1 MTELERAPARQNIES
16 IAIVICTFHRPDLLR
31 QCLDSIAALNDPEGV
46 ALSIV
51 VVDNSDGSDALPLVD
66 AMKGTMPFPLH
77 GVAAHPPNIS
87 IARNAGVAAASYAD
101 VIAFIDDDQRL
112 TRDWLVSVC
121 KGLRELPHDA
131 LLGGVDAE
139 HERPEIAG
147 PTARTLFARD
157 MQSPRGSDIIA
168 MGPKKTKTMALAT
181 NNSIFRREATLTDV
195 VCFDP
200 AFGHGG
206 GEDYDLFCRLER
218 RGKRFGW
225 LPEARAVEFVPA
237 SRCNPDYIAGRLF
250 AGGQAFAKVVA
261 KNSDSPLLVRWR
273 HRLIGLAQLGLLA
286 PTWLMHLNSPPEK
299 RAEIRF
305 RIASAAGKLS
315 FGDLVPIY
323 RKETRS

>member
-1 MTELERAPARQNIES
+1 MTRSSPGTTRQGTES

-31 QCLDSIAALNDPEGV
+31 QCLDSIAMLHNPEGV
-46 ALSIV
+46 PLSVV
-51 VVDNSDGSDALPLVD
+51 VVDNSDEGTALPLIE
-66 AMKGTMPFPLH
+66 AMKASMPFPLH
-77 GVAAHPPNIS
+77 GIAAHPPNIS

-101 VIAFIDDDQRL
+101 VIAFVDDDQRL
-112 TRDWLVSVC
+112 TRDWLVAVS

-131 LLGGVDAE
+131 LLGGVEAE
-139 HERPEIAG
+139 HERPDLAG
-147 PTARTLFARD
+147 PTARMLFARD
-157 MQSPRGSDIIA
+157 MQGPRGSDIIA

-181 NNSIFRREATLTDV
+181 NNSIFRREATLMDEVT
-195 VCFDP
+195 FDP

-225 LPEARAVEFVPA
+225 LPEAKAIEFVPA

-261 KNSDSPLLVRWR
+261 KNSENPFLVRWR
-273 HRLIGLAQLGLLA
+273 HRLIGLAQLCLLA
-286 PTWLMHLNSPPEK
+286 PTWLRHRNSSPEQ